1 MQPTCCECLFLP
13 LVMKFSEV
21 IGQQEVKQHLLRS
34 VKEERIS
41 HAQLFTGPSGTG
53 KLALAIAYAQ
63 YISCK
68 NKQEDDSCGACPSC
82 VKFNKLAHPDFHFT
96 MPLAS
101 TKRVTKAEQLVSSTF
116 LTEWREFVL
125 DNPYA
130 GLNEW
135 FAKIGVENKQGNINV
150 HESAEI
156 LRKLSLKPYEG
167 EFRILVVWLAE
178 KMNPQCANKL
188 LKIIEEPPQK
198 TIFLLITESAEE
210 LLPTI
215 LSRVQM
221 VKVPKMA
228 DSDIAAGL
236 RTQFELD
243 DKQMQHIVTLSE
255 GSYFTALKMAEHDE
269 SAEVHTDKFAE
280 WMRWC
285 YGMKVSELLEFS
297 EEMAKSGRERQK
309 VFLNHAI
316 SVLRKALLLNFDVH
330 ALVKIADD
338 SEQDFLTKFAPFV
351 HGANTPDLI
360 AEFDKAVYHIERNA
374 YAKIIFMDLSLKIHD
389 LLRVPQEA

>member
-1 MQPTCCECLFLP
+1 
-13 LVMKFSEV
+13 MKFSEV
-21 IGQQEVKQHLLRS
+21 IGQNEVKQQLLRS

-41 HAQLFTGPSGTG
+41 HAQLFTGPEGSG

-68 NKQEDDSCGACPSC
+68 NKQENDSCGTCPSC
-82 VKFNKLAHPDFHFT
+82 LKFQKVAHPDFHFA

-101 TKRVTKAEQLVSSTF
+101 TKKITKAEQLISSSF
-116 LTEWREFVL
+116 MTEWREFVM

-167 EFRILVVWLAE
+167 EFRILVVWMAE

-188 LKIIEEPPQK
+188 LKIIEEPPNK

-221 VKVPKMA
+221 VKVPKMK
-228 DSDIAAGL
+228 DEDIAAAL
-236 RTQFELD
+236 QSQFQLD
-243 DKQMQHIVTLSE
+243 EKRLAHVINMAN
-255 GSYFTALKMAEHDE
+255 GSYFTAHSMAEQGE
-269 SAEVHTDKFAE
+269 SAEHHTDMFVE
-280 WMRWC
+280 WMRYC
-285 YGMKVSELLEFS
+285 YGMKVGDLLEFS
-297 EEMAKSGRERQK
+297 EQMAKMGRERQK

-316 SVLRKALLLNFDVH
+316 NILRKALLLTFDVD
-330 ALVKIADD
+330 ALVKIADE
-338 SEQDFLTKFAPFV
+338 SEQKFLTNFAPFV
-351 HGANTPDLI
+351 HGGNTPDLI
-360 AEFDKAVYHIERNA
+360 AEFDKAAYHIERNA
-374 YAKIIFMDLSLKIHD
+374 YAKIVFMDLSLKIHD

>member
-1 MQPTCCECLFLP
+1 MIIFTASI
-13 LVMKFSEV
+13 MKFSKV
-21 IGQQEVKQHLLRS
+21 IGQEDVKQYLLRS
-34 VKEERIS
+34 VKEQRIS
-41 HAQLFTGPSGTG
+41 HAQLFSGPSGTG

-68 NKQEDDSCGACPSC
+68 DKQENDSCGTCSSC

-116 LTEWREFVL
+116 MTEWREFVL

-167 EFRILVVWLAE
+167 EYRILIVWMPE
-178 KMNPQCANKL
+178 KMNAQCANKL

-198 TIFLLITESAEE
+198 TVFLLITEDPEE

-221 VKVPKMA
+221 VKVPAMS
-228 DSDIAAGL
+228 DEDIAGGL
-236 RTQFELD
+236 KAQFELD
-243 DKQMQHIVTLSE
+243 DKQLRHIITLSE
-255 GSYFTALKMAEHDE
+255 GSYFTAVKMAEHDE
-269 SAEVHTDKFAE
+269 SAEFHTDKFVE

-285 YGMKVSELLEFS
+285 YAMKVSELLEFS

-316 SVLRKALLLNFDVH
+316 SILRKALLLNFDVND
-330 ALVKIADD
+330 LVKIADD

-374 YAKIIFMDLSLKIHD
+374 YAKIVFMDLSIKIHD